1 MSSLPPPPPPPTCT
15 RHPGR
20 EAGRACTRCGRP
32 FCSECLAQATVGSQ
46 CVECRRDARPPTAER
61 VRRWNA
67 TRKLLVTRALIV
79 INVAFF
85 VYLIIEDSGAA
96 GGRSVT
102 QGTFDLGLNR
112 VFIANGE
119 WWRLITAGF
128 IHFGLIHIG
137 FNMYALWNL
146 GLMLE
151 DAMGRARFGALYMA
165 ALLAGSAG
173 VLVVGGN
180 GISGGA
186 SGAVFGLFGAAAV
199 GLQQRG
205 VNPLQTSIGTVL
217 LLNLVLT
224 FAIPGISIGGHLG
237 GLIGGAICGFAMFA
251 PPWKRVPSWLVW
263 ATPAAV
269 IAGSVIIS
277 YAVSG

>member
-15 RHPGR
+15 RHPNR

-32 FCSECLAQATVGSQ
+32 FCADCLVQAAVGSH
-46 CVECRRDARPPTAER
+46 CVECVRQARPPAAQR
-61 VRRWNA
+61 VRQWNA
-67 TRKLLVTRALIV
+67 TRSVVVTKVLLAV
-79 INVAFF
+79 NVAVFLYLF
-85 VYLIIEDSGAA
+85 VVDAGAA

-119 WWRLITAGF
+119 WWRLVTSGF
-128 IHFGLIHIG
+128 IHFGLLHLA

-146 GLMLE
+146 GMMME
-151 DAMGRARFGALYMA
+151 DAMGRFRFGALYLA

-180 GISGGA
+180 GITGGA

-199 GLQQRG
+199 GLHHRG

-224 FAIPGISIGGHLG
+224 FAIPGISIGGHIG
-237 GLIGGAICGFAMFA
+237 GLVGGAICGFAMFA
-251 PPWKRVPSWLVW
+251 PPWKRVPLWLVW
-263 ATPAAV
+263 GTPVVVAV
-269 IAGSVIIS
+269 GSVVIS
-277 YAVSG
+277 FAVSS